1 MKRRLWLVALLTLGL
16 AGLAMPAV
24 SASAAIQLPGAA
36 AGSPTAHMSAHQY
49 TVNVDQHGVT
59 RVTVR
64 GPVVV
69 KVRGHAPVTIR
80 GHGVVTLRER
90 AIPATTN
97 REQGMAVPQ
106 NYSCSV
112 DYKAPEW
119 ADYQYVISSFA
130 SEICSGS
137 GWAPHRVRVTVQWY
151 LGLGFWSN
159 RAQDGSSYTNNSY
172 TSWTTYYDCTGTG
185 THTYR
190 TTADYFT
197 GGGALEVT
205 YHSGSTTKTCAA

>member
-24 SASAAIQLPGAA
+24 GASAATQLPRAV
-36 AGSPTAHMSAHQY
+36 AGSPTPHVSAHQY
-49 TVNVDQHGVT
+49 TVNVDRHGVT

-64 GPVVV
+64 GPAVV
-69 KVRGHAPVTIR
+69 KVRGHAPLTIR
-80 GHGVVTLRER
+80 GNRVVTVRER
-90 AIPATTN
+90 VMPATTN
-97 REQGMAVPQ
+97 REQGMVAPL

-119 ADYQYVISSFA
+119 ADYRYVISSFA

-137 GWAPHRVRVTVQWY
+137 GWAPHRVRVAVQWY
-151 LGLGFWSN
+151 LGLGLWSN
-159 RAQDGSSYTNNSY
+159 RARDGSSFTYNSY

-190 TTADYFT
+190 TTADYYT
-197 GGGALEVT
+197 DGGAVVVT